1 MRFAII
7 ENSQFLT
14 VEMTNVGCFLNKG
27 HENSFRSDGVDRVAE
42 EAVETLQLH
51 PVRREVIHIAQFS
64 PTLLANI
71 GNRLHWRR
79 SRVQ

>member
-27 HENSFRSDGVDRVAE
+27 HENSFRSDRVNRAAE
-42 EAVETLQLH
+42 EAVETLQLQ
-51 PVRREVIHIAQFS
+51 PVRSEVIHIALF
-64 PTLLANI
+64 
-71 GNRLHWRR
+71 
-79 SRVQ
+79 